1 MRRGEIETAW
11 DKERGGIRKEIIIKG
26 RKERK
31 RGKS

>member
-1 MRRGEIETAW
+1 MRRGENEMARN
-11 DKERGGIRKEIIIKG
+11 KERGGIRKIIIIRG